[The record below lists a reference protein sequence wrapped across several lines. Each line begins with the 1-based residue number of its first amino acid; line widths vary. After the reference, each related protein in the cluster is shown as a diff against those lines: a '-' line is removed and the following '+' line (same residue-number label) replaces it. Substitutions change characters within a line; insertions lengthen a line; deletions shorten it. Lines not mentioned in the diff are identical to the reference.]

1 MFTWISVHCQLAAHE
16 VRKRWDRLREDGD
29 RGSMSVEFAVI
40 AGIIVLAAVV
50 IAGLIMAYG
59 EEQASNIGN

>member
-1 MFTWISVHCQLAAHE
+1 MFTWISVHWHLTAHK
-16 VRKRWDRLREDGD
+16 VRERWERLREDGD

-40 AGIIVLAAVV
+40 AGIIVLAAVI

-59 EEQASNIGN
+59 KEQASNIGS